1 MKSGRNQDEIGT
13 KSGVIFRSSMKW
25 LFLISWRKT
34 TTTNSGLGRSAF
46 FLTDSSSIYIFQIVS
61 WLYFAVQFWCMDGW
75 NEIRELEGNVL
86 SAGCCLPHP
95 RHAEYYNVDRVDI
108 YGCCFISN
116 FAILAAATLLSSI
129 WNSPLTI
136 SMTQDNRWIAK
147 VVNLES
153 KIVSEL
159 HK

>member
-1 MKSGRNQDEIGT
+1 MGGSILR
-13 KSGVIFRSSMKW
+13 
-25 LFLISWRKT
+25 WRKNGGRT
-34 TTTNSGLGRSAF
+34 HCTSGKRPRRYAHTPPQGVF
-46 FLTDSSSIYIFQIVS
+46 GTFPNTIYIYIFQIVS

-153 KIVSEL
+153 KIVAEL